1 MAARTGRPASSTM
14 SSSCTGEVMEQLS
27 RRHPLQNPPG
37 HALRRLRRSEE
48 GAVLVE
54 FALVLPMMLLVFAVI
69 IEGSRLF
76 YSYQTTIS
84 GVRDAARYLA
94 RVVPANICIAGG
106 TVTAHT
112 GKLTTIVT
120 QSVSGSSMLPSGVTV
135 TSVTPSFS
143 CFPGTYRGGGNA
155 AVAQVT
161 ATITVT
167 FPFGAVFSLFSGTLP
182 TLTTTVTDQSRIFG
196 A

>member
-1 MAARTGRPASSTM
+1 MM
-14 SSSCTGEVMEQLS
+14 SFSCTGDAMNRFL
-27 RRHPLQNPPG
+27 R
-37 HALRRLRRSEE
+37 HALPHTLRRIGRSED
-48 GAVLVE
+48 GAILVE

-69 IEGSRLF
+69 VEGSRLF

-106 TVTAHT
+106 SVTTHT
-112 GKLTTIVT
+112 AKLTAIVT
-120 QSVSGSSMLPSGVTV
+120 QSVTGSSVIPSGVTV
-135 TSVTPSFS
+135 TSVTPSFA
-143 CFPGTYRGGGNA
+143 CHPGAYRGGGNA

-167 FPFGAVFSLFSGTLP
+167 FPFGTIFSLFGGTIP
-182 TLTTTVTDQSRIFG
+182 TLTTSVTDRSRIFG